1 MANCFAVEVMWS
13 FQESLLSI
21 ETPRH
26 VAFDFMA
33 SGTPHRVIAGSGPM
47 NCFGDHQGRFERMY

>member
-1 MANCFAVEVMWS
+1 MWS

-21 ETPRH
+21 VTPGH

-33 SGTPHRVIAGSGPM
+33 SGTPPRVTAGSGPM
-47 NCFGDHQGRFERMY
+47 NGFGDQGRFERMY